1 MSEHAQS
8 ISLTPIRDEM
18 IETILSLNNANTPHV
33 NALDRDRL
41 EALIAMSDVDLAAI
55 DDSDAV
61 QGFALVFMPGRNY
74 DSLNYRWFESR
85 FEQFLYLDR
94 IVVLPNARRM
104 GVGRSLYDVV
114 FQAAKTARAERV
126 CCEVNLD
133 PPNPGSI
140 RFHEQLGFQGIGEQ
154 STEEGQK
161 RVLLMERRIQSEL
174 PK

>member
-61 QGFALVFMPGRNY
+61 QGLCA
-74 DSLNYRWFESR
+74 R
-85 FEQFLYLDR
+85 FY
-94 IVVLPNARRM
+94 
-104 GVGRSLYDVV
+104 
-114 FQAAKTARAERV
+114 ARAKLR
-126 CCEVNLD
+126 
-133 PPNPGSI
+133 
-140 RFHEQLGFQGIGEQ
+140 
-154 STEEGQK
+154 
-161 RVLLMERRIQSEL
+161 
-174 PK
+174 

>member
-1 MSEHAQS
+1 MSEQAQS
-8 ISLTPIRDEM
+8 ISLTHIRDEM

-33 NALDRDRL
+33 NALARERL
-41 EALIAMSDVDLAAI
+41 EELIAMSDVDLAAI
-55 DDSDAV
+55 DDHGAV
-61 QGFALVFMPGRNY
+61 QGFALVFRPGRNY

-85 FEQFLYLDR
+85 FEQFVYLDR

-104 GVGRSLYDVV
+104 GVGRSLYGAV

-126 CCEVNLD
+126 CCEVNLE

-140 RFHEQLGFQGIGEQ
+140 LFHEQLGFQGIGEQ

-161 RVLLMERRIQSEL
+161 RVLLMEKRIQSEA
-174 PK
+174 PR